1 MDLDLSSLKK
11 AVASLDAVLAET
23 CNLTFMNS
31 LTPVQR
37 NAMIAGAIQN
47 FKFTY
52 ELCWKFLKRWM
63 ENNISSES
71 VEGITRRQL
80 FRLAVE
86 SRLIDDVERWMIFHR
101 ARNQTSHVYDEEVA
115 RDVYQSATEFLPAA
129 KALLAA
135 LEARND

>member
-11 AVASLDAVLAET
+11 AVDSLDAVLAET
-23 CNLTFMNS
+23 RNRTFMDS
-31 LTPVQR
+31 LSPVQK

-47 FKFTY
+47 FAFTY
-52 ELCWKFLKRWM
+52 ELCWKFLKRWL
-63 ENNISSES
+63 ENNVSRES

-80 FRLAVE
+80 FRLAAE

-115 RDVYQSATEFLPAA
+115 RDVYRSATEFLPAA

-135 LEARND
+135 LADRND

>member
-11 AVASLDAVLAET
+11 VVASLDAVLAET
-23 CNLTFMNS
+23 RNLTFMNS
-31 LTPVQR
+31 LTPVQK

-47 FKFTY
+47 FEFTY

-101 ARNQTSHVYDEEVA
+101 AHNQTSHVYDEEVA